1 MPVVA
6 FRGLEHGLSGL
17 KKSPTAGSSTAT
29 KREEEEGVSLL
40 PGERVLTKQ
49 DSVFISQHHRSDGR
63 WGHFWMTT
71 YRFIFFSKVI
81 LIPPVARAVS

>member
-6 FRGLEHGLSGL
+6 SRGLEHGLSGL

-29 KREEEEGVSLL
+29 KKEEEEGVSLL
-40 PGERVLTKQ
+40 TGERVLTKQ

-81 LIPPVARAVS
+81 QSPRGL